1 MTTVGVHL
9 ADNKSFHFI
18 GIGGAG
24 MSAIARV
31 LLAMGHRISG
41 SDLKESRNTLRL
53 RELGAQIFIG
63 HQCRNVDGA
72 GTVVVSS
79 AIPDGNCELTA
90 AREAGLRVLIRAQML
105 AELAREKRAVAVAG
119 THGKTTTTSMISLLL
134 EQNSLDPTFL
144 IGGELND
151 IGSNAKYGSGEYL
164 VAEADE
170 SDGSFL
176 FLEPEIIVI
185 TNIEADH
192 LDYYGSFDK
201 IEETFA
207 KFVAKL
213 PQQGVIICCGDF
225 DNTLNIVSRSGR
237 QCKTYG
243 VGEDCDLVASNIHLT
258 SFGSSFFVSEA
269 GRELGRVA
277 LKVPGLHNVYNSL
290 AAMSLGLHLG
300 ISFKEIAAALERFGG
315 VQRRFQ
321 LMGSCSG
328 ITLIDDYA
336 HHPTEIRY
344 TLEAARAGDWH
355 RIISVFQPHRYT
367 RTKYLYR
374 EFALSFKE
382 ADVVVLTEV
391 YGAGEEPIPGV
402 TGKLLVDA
410 LAQADHRK
418 QTVYLPKKSEV
429 KEFLLESTRP
439 GDLVITMGAGDIWT
453 VGEEFLQT
461 LSRQAE
467 KANGARGE
475 VQAFV

>member
-1 MTTVGVHL
+1 MG
-9 ADNKSFHFI
+9 DKNGFHFI

-31 LLAMGHRISG
+31 LLAMGYRISG
-41 SDLKESRNTLRL
+41 SDLKESRNTLQL

-63 HQCRNVDGA
+63 HQPKNVNGA

-79 AIPDGNCELTA
+79 AIPNDNCELAA
-90 AREAGLRVLIRAQML
+90 ARNSGLRVLVRAQML
-105 AELAREKRAVAVAG
+105 AELARGKRSVAVAG

-134 EQNSLDPTFL
+134 DQSNLDPTFL

-185 TNIEADH
+185 TNMEADH
-192 LDYYGSFDK
+192 LDYYGSFEK
-201 IEETFA
+201 IEETFTR
-207 KFVAKL
+207 FVSQL
-213 PQQGVIICCGDF
+213 PQHGVVIACGDF
-225 DNTLNIVSRSGR
+225 DSTLGIVSRSGR
-237 QCKTYG
+237 RCITYG
-243 VGEDCDLVASNIHLT
+243 VRKDCDLAAEDINLT
-258 SFGSSFFVSEA
+258 SFGSSFCVSE
-269 GRELGRVA
+269 GKRKLGRVA
-277 LKVPGLHNVYNSL
+277 LKVPGLHNVYNAL
-290 AAMSLGLHLG
+290 AAISLGLYLG
-300 ISFKEIAAALERFGG
+300 ISFEEITAALERFGG

-321 LMGSCSG
+321 LVGSCSG

-336 HHPTEIRY
+336 HHPTEIRV
-344 TLEAARAGDWH
+344 TLEAARAGDWD

-367 RTKYLYR
+367 RTKYLHK
-374 EFALSFKE
+374 EFALSFDK

-429 KEFLLESTRP
+429 RDFLLASAKA

-453 VGEEFLQT
+453 VGEEFLQV
-461 LSRQAE
+461 LSRKAE
-467 KANGARGE
+467 TISKTRGE
-475 VQAFV
+475 IQAFA